1 MKPHIACLCET
12 WLKSTREPVFINYT
26 SVFKHRPDRAG
37 GGIAVLIRNDFHY
50 TLKDLDMYP
59 EGKLE
64 IQGITVH
71 NKHGQVDILNLYNP
85 NQNVLETEFDHY
97 FAQLRNGKVV
107 VGDFNAHHQLWDT
120 RSANNITGNNLAES
134 LDNHPDLCL
143 LTPLSLPTYYHV
155 QTGNFSTLDLCFVST
170 GLYPLSQVELQPEM
184 GSDHEPLLVTVNF
197 TPSVARIKTR
207 GRWKF
212 DDDKWDK
219 WKDSLPVIEQGTNL
233 QENCEIFSTCL
244 TTASHKVFSR
254 SKETV
259 NVKYSKPWWNDKCAE
274 LIKLRRA
281 AKNRLKNHP
290 TLDNLIALRRAEAL
304 VKRETK
310 LAKKESFLTFCS
322 EINSQTP
329 VGKMWRRIGCLAN
342 KNRVRKCAPIVHQQQ
357 VITDSSTK
365 ANIIADQYAK
375 LFNSNTHAVDS
386 APLLIPLTLAL
397 VDDSEIKYNKPF
409 SLAEMFH
416 AVSTLKNTSPGF
428 DTIHNLMIKNL
439 PINYLTWLLEITNSS
454 FTCGSFPQIWKLA
467 VILPILKPGK
477 MPSDP
482 KAYRPISLLSCI
494 AKLMEK
500 LVCRRLYYVLENSR
514 SFSETQGGFRKRMC
528 TLDQVA
534 RLELAIRTTLVNRKV
549 CVAVFFDLS
558 SAYDCVWHTGLLY
571 KLSQCGIKGKLLCWI
586 REYLLNRK
594 FRVFFEGEYSTDRD
608 ISSGVPQGSIL
619 APTLFNMMVSDLPR
633 VNDVTLSEYA
643 DDITIYSCGYDIN
656 TIRTRVQ
663 QQVNLF
669 LEWTQDWGLKLNDAK
684 TKAMM
689 FTRKKIRPPLIEI
702 DNIPVEF
709 VPSHRYLGMILDAP
723 GLIWKEHIQYLRD
736 ASTAKVNVMKS
747 VSHYHWGADRHV
759 LLKFYKAV
767 IRSKLDYGSVFYGS
781 ASQAQLSKLDKIQ
794 NKCLKIAIGA
804 RSTSPILSLEAE
816 SHVPP
821 LRLHRMQTLLIFYCH
836 LCEISAHTPVY
847 GELFRDVN
855 VQMNRSWAGT
865 IFVPPVVVRSIN
877 LFSQLGLPPC
887 SNNPTDNTSAIPPWF
902 DVTEVC
908 LTEFLNMSVG
918 GMPNRGEIEGKI
930 F

>member
-1 MKPHIACLCET
+1 
-12 WLKSTREPVFINYT
+12 
-26 SVFKHRPDRAG
+26 
-37 GGIAVLIRNDFHY
+37 
-50 TLKDLDMYP
+50 
-59 EGKLE
+59 
-64 IQGITVH
+64 
-71 NKHGQVDILNLYNP
+71 
-85 NQNVLETEFDHY
+85 
-97 FAQLRNGKVV
+97 
-107 VGDFNAHHQLWDT
+107 
-120 RSANNITGNNLAES
+120 
-134 LDNHPDLCL
+134 
-143 LTPLSLPTYYHV
+143 
-155 QTGNFSTLDLCFVST
+155 
-170 GLYPLSQVELQPEM
+170 
-184 GSDHEPLLVTVNF
+184 
-197 TPSVARIKTR
+197 
-207 GRWKF
+207 
-212 DDDKWDK
+212 
-219 WKDSLPVIEQGTNL
+219 
-233 QENCEIFSTCL
+233 
-244 TTASHKVFSR
+244 
-254 SKETV
+254 
-259 NVKYSKPWWNDKCAE
+259 
-274 LIKLRRA
+274 
-281 AKNRLKNHP
+281 
-290 TLDNLIALRRAEAL
+290 
-304 VKRETK
+304 
-310 LAKKESFLTFCS
+310 
-322 EINSQTP
+322 
-329 VGKMWRRIGCLAN
+329 
-342 KNRVRKCAPIVHQQQ
+342 
-357 VITDSSTK
+357 
-365 ANIIADQYAK
+365 
-375 LFNSNTHAVDS
+375 
-386 APLLIPLTLAL
+386 
-397 VDDSEIKYNKPF
+397 VDDSEKQYNKPF
-409 SLAEMFH
+409 SPAEVFH

-454 FTCGSFPQIWKLA
+454 FTCGSFPQFWKLA

-918 GMPNRGEIEGKI
+918 GMPNRVAQATFEDLREQKFSYFLEIYTDGSRLTDPETSCAAAVVVKLVDTTVMLNWRLPPQTTIMGCELFAVSKALDYVKENVHYAARLVIYSDSLSGIMLLQSYSPKHYTALCFKIHQSIHDLSQKFPVRIQYIPGHKDIEGNELADLAAKAGHSLDITDTVPVSKEDKAREIAAVINKKWSEEWVVSINTTGKGMDLYNVKSELGYWPWSSNKCRIAETALAKLRIGHVGLNRYLNRFKLIDTDLCACGEIETVEHYLLHCPRHEQFRSILRDKLQVIGVGLSVRNVLGGGLFEKEKQFKIRNYATQYLFMTGKMR
-930 F
+930 FL